1 MLNIFIKPS
10 HLSDKKFDAII
21 DGRKTIPFG
30 AKNYSDYTIHK
41 DKERKERYLARHR
54 KNEQWDNPL
63 TASFYATNLLW
74 NKPTLIESIKDTNNR
89 FKNIHI
95 KLSR

>member
-1 MLNIFIKPS
+1 MNIIIKTSNKPN
-10 HLSDKKFDAII
+10 KKYMAII
-21 DGRKTIPFG
+21 DDNKTIHFG
-30 AKNYSDYTIHK
+30 QAGASDYTIHN

-74 NKPTLIESIKDTNNR
+74 NKPTLTESIKDTNSR

-95 KLSR
+95 KLSG